1 VPAGPCGASELRTSA
16 RLLRPETITH
26 SRRGRDI
33 AHLGTS
39 IFPAAPAPTA
49 TYDSS
54 NGLSQSSYSTRR
66 RSIYEARGVER
77 GSPSLMSIGSLQR
90 STQRDVSVFL
100 QPCLPHFG
108 HLSPEFVGD
117 RQPSSQFGVA
127 YSGPIL
133 PSRGSYPDLQ
143 LLYPPHTTSK
153 PIRSPSVQATPE
165 NCHWL
170 CALLLQFDLTV
181 ASWLVVR
188 LAITSNAHF
197 LTPGK
202 APLLAPDPCLRK
214 DLLCPRLTV
223 QKWLPWNS
231 RCIIHANTMGDV
243 THVNAICC
251 MGGCLLKGEPP
262 GTNQY
267 RLT

>member
-1 VPAGPCGASELRTSA
+1 
-16 RLLRPETITH
+16 
-26 SRRGRDI
+26 
-33 AHLGTS
+33 
-39 IFPAAPAPTA
+39 
-49 TYDSS
+49 
-54 NGLSQSSYSTRR
+54 
-66 RSIYEARGVER
+66 
-77 GSPSLMSIGSLQR
+77 
-90 STQRDVSVFL
+90 VSVFL

-153 PIRSPSVQATPE
+153 PIRSHSVQATPE